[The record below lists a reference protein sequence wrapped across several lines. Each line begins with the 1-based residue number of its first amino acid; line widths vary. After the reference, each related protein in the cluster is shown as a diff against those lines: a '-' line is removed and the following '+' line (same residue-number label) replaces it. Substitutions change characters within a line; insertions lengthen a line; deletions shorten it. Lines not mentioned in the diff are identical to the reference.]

1 MIMRKPSFFYVKL
14 AASNIRKN
22 SKLYFPY
29 LLACICTVAMFYI
42 MLFVSTN
49 HGLAEMAG
57 ADSLIVI
64 LRLGSIVIG
73 IFSIILIFYTNG
85 FLMKQRKREL
95 GLYNILGMEKKHI
108 ARILL
113 TENFYVTIISL
124 SFGLGAGIL
133 FSKLVLMLLL
143 NLVNF
148 PIPFGFQISPS
159 ALSATVILFGSIF
172 LLTLLKNLRQV
183 HIAQPIELLHGSN
196 TGEQEPKT
204 KWPLAIVGFIC
215 LSAGYAIAIFTK
227 NPLEALSLFFVA
239 VILVIIGT
247 YCLFTAGSITVLK
260 LMRRN
265 KRYYY
270 QPKHFTSVSGMLY
283 RMRQNAVGLA
293 NICILSTMVL
303 VMISFTTS
311 LFFGMDDALRNQFPR
326 NIEVRGSKMTQEE
339 SQQLLQTLDRAVK
352 SSGIPTENLVFY
364 RYLSIGL
371 KKQENTFFTRQDAPA
386 DSEYCLIYMIP
397 LEEYNRQQ
405 DTTLQLAADEVLA
418 FTVQGDPLQTGST
431 LSFHDLQYQIRQVLP
446 SLNLDAEGYVSFQP
460 YGVYY
465 LIMPDEQAISNIY
478 VSLSGDTAPAF
489 SQYYGIDVAG
499 NEKLQ
504 RTLSE
509 FLCEIVNQ
517 FREYHPQISALSA
530 SSAVEAKTTFL
541 SLYGGLFFLGIF
553 LGLLFLLTTVLIMYY
568 KQISEGYEDQQRFFI
583 MQKVG
588 MSQEE
593 VKRVISSQVMTVFFL
608 PLATAG
614 LHIAAAFPMLTRLL
628 SVLGLVNIH
637 LFALCTLLTLLLF
650 ALFYGFIYRMT
661 AKAYYKTVRAA

>member
-1 MIMRKPSFFYVKL
+1 MRKPAFFYAKL

-22 SKLYFPY
+22 SRLYLPY
-29 LLACICTVAMFYI
+29 GVACICTVAMFYI
-42 MLFVSTN
+42 MLFISTN
-49 HGLAEMAG
+49 NGLGNMAG
-57 ADSLIVI
+57 ADSLILI

-73 IFSIILIFYTNG
+73 IFSVILLFYTNG

-113 TENFYVTIISL
+113 AECLYVATLSL
-124 SFGLGAGIL
+124 SLGLGAGIL

-148 PIPFGFQISPS
+148 PIPFGFQISPA
-159 ALSATVILFGSIF
+159 ALSTTAILFGGIF

-183 HIAQPIELLHGSN
+183 QIAQPIELLHSSN
-196 TGEQEPKT
+196 TGEREPRT
-204 KWPLAIVGFIC
+204 KWPLAIIGFLC
-215 LSAGYAIAIFTK
+215 LGAGYAIAIFTK
-227 NPLEALSLFFVA
+227 NPLEALLLFFVA

-247 YCLFTAGSITVLK
+247 YSLFTAGSIAVLK

-270 QPKHFTSVSGMLY
+270 QANHFTSISGMLY

-326 NIEVRGSKMTQEE
+326 NIEVRGSEMTQEQ
-339 SQQLLQTLDRAVK
+339 SQQLIQTLDHAVE
-352 SSGIPTENLVFY
+352 SSEIPTENLIYY

-371 KKQENTFFTRQDAPA
+371 QKQGNDFYRGEYTPA

-397 LEEYNRQQ
+397 LAEYNRLQ
-405 DTTLQLAADEVLA
+405 DSPLQLATDEVLA
-418 FTVQGDPLQTGST
+418 FTVQGDPLSAGST
-431 LSFHDLQYQIRQVLP
+431 LSFHHLQYRIRQILP
-446 SLNLDAEGYVSFQP
+446 SLDLEAEGYLSLQP

-465 LIMPDEQAISNIY
+465 LVLPDEQAIFNICT
-478 VSLSGDTAPAF
+478 SLSANLEPVL
-489 SQYYGIDVAG
+489 SQYYGIDVVG
-499 NEKLQ
+499 DEQLQ
-504 RTLSE
+504 RVLSD

-517 FREYHPQISALSA
+517 FREQNPQIPTLSA
-530 SSAVEAKTTFL
+530 SSAIEAKTTFL

-628 SVLGLVNIH
+628 SVLGLVNIG
-637 LFALCTLLTLLLF
+637 LFALCTLLTLLAF
-650 ALFYGFIYRMT
+650 AFFYGFIYIQT
-661 AKAYYKTVRAA
+661 AKAYYKIVRAS